1 MNLVSEGRGS
11 TLTEMIMR
19 IFPIAVLGLV
29 ACGGS
34 TPEPAPLPSGAAR
47 PAPTTGTE
55 VIEQMHDAYAGRWY
69 RTLTFVQTTKFAD
82 GRVET
87 WHEALALPGKL
98 RIDVAPV
105 SQGKMTLFRN
115 DSIYSF
121 DKGELVRSG
130 PFVHPLL
137 VLGFDVYADPPA
149 ETAEKLRALGI
160 DLDVMHVDS
169 WQGRPAYV
177 VGAAAGDTL
186 THQFWID
193 AERLVFTR
201 LVERRPPAQNAAT
214 QAPTRI
220 DTRFNDY
227 KPLGGGWI
235 APEVVFIVN
244 GEERLRE
251 EYADMRADVEL
262 PESLFEPVYAPPGW
276 VEE

>member
-1 MNLVSEGRGS
+1 MR
-11 TLTEMIMR
+11 TL
-19 IFPIAVLGLV
+19 AVAILLLA

-47 PAPTTGTE
+47 PAPATGTE
-55 VIEQMHDAYAGRWY
+55 LIERMHEADAGRWY

-87 WHEALALPGKL
+87 WYEALELPGKL
-98 RIDVAPV
+98 RIDVAPL
-105 SQGKMTLFRN
+105 SQKKMTLFRN

-121 DKGELVRSG
+121 ENGEVVRSG
-130 PFVHPLL
+130 AFVHPLM

-149 ETAEKLRALGI
+149 ETIEKLRAMGL
-160 DLDVMHVDS
+160 DLDMMHMDT
-169 WQGRPAYV
+169 WQGRPSYV

-186 THQFWID
+186 TPQFWID
-193 AERLVFTR
+193 VERLVFTR
-201 LVERRPPAQNAAT
+201 LIERRQPAQNAAT

-227 KPLGGGWI
+227 QPLGGGWI

-251 EYADMRADVEL
+251 EYADMRADVDL
-262 PESLFEPVYAPPGW
+262 PAALFEPVYAPPAW
-276 VEE
+276 VQRER

>member
-1 MNLVSEGRGS
+1 
-11 TLTEMIMR
+11 MR
-19 IFPIAVLGLV
+19 LPALALLFLA

-47 PAPTTGTE
+47 RAPTTGTE
-55 VIEQMHDAYAGRWY
+55 LIERMHEAYASRWY

-87 WHEALALPGKL
+87 WHEALAFPGNL
-98 RIDVAPV
+98 RIDVAPI
-105 SQGKMTLFRN
+105 SQGKMSLFRN
-115 DSIYSF
+115 DSLYTF
-121 DKGELVRSG
+121 ENGEPVRSG
-130 PFVHPLL
+130 AFVHPLL

-149 ETAEKLRALGI
+149 ETIDKLRAMGL
-160 DLDVMHVDS
+160 DLAVMHMDS
-169 WQGRPAYV
+169 WQGRPSYV

-186 THQFWID
+186 TPQFWID

-201 LVERRPPAQNAAT
+201 LIERRQPAQNAAT

-220 DTRFNDY
+220 ETQFNDY
-227 KPLGGGWI
+227 RPLGGGWI

-251 EYADMRADVEL
+251 EYADMRADVDL
-262 PESLFEPVYAPPGW
+262 PAGLFEPVYAPPAW
-276 VEE
+276 VQRER